1 MIKQIC
7 NWPKKSLLVKN
18 LQFFTNT
25 DFFGQLQICLLTLYI
40 HICFWCN
47 AMTHDYNNIFPAV
60 SVQIR
65 FHFCF
70 ASLFLVGIGSWM
82 FHMTLQYEMQML
94 DELPMVWGGLTILY
108 CMCVIRSHQEDKQ
121 LAFYMTTIASVF
133 TMAHLYFKL
142 PVLLFVSKFSSI
154 STISV

>member
-1 MIKQIC
+1 
-7 NWPKKSLLVKN
+7 
-18 LQFFTNT
+18 
-25 DFFGQLQICLLTLYI
+25 
-40 HICFWCN
+40 
-47 AMTHDYNNIFPAV
+47 MTHDYNNIFPA

-108 CMCVIRSHQEDKQ
+108 CMCVIRSQQEDKQ

-133 TMAHLYFKL
+133 TLAHLYFKL
-142 PVLLFVSKFSSI
+142 PVLLFVSTVKPRFKQSRFKGLPQFKEQSVATNYQFSYHFPLIQGNSLI
-154 STISV
+154 